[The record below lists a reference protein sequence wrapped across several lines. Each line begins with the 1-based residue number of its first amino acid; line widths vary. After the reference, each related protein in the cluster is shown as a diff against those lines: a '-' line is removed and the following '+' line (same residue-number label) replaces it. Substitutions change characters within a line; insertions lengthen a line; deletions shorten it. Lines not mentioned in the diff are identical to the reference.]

1 MNNNMMPK
9 VSVCI
14 SVYNT
19 SHLLPRCL
27 DSVVTQS
34 LKEIEVVLVN
44 NGSTDNS
51 LQIMEEYQQRFPEVI
66 KIFSQ
71 KDLGLAQGRQSGIN
85 NATGKYITFLDADDY
100 VTKDAY
106 EKMYTC
112 AIIKDV
118 DIVECNTIR
127 DAVLIGSNYE
137 GVHKTAHILKD
148 YFYNGDVPS
157 MLWMRLY
164 KKRLF
169 DQPVFPNMYV
179 NNEDIFA
186 FPYLLYKAE
195 EIYFLKKQ
203 LHFYTT
209 DNEHSVMKGI
219 KKKAIQEDKIIK
231 NRIKTLHVKQHLED
245 KIGKSVIDSSFFH
258 EFRTY
263 CARLVLDFCLND
275 FRTLSSQNTVKMAL
289 EKVGVNYSDI
299 RPCYK
304 DIQYNNKLIQKL
316 INTFGLKISTK
327 LYRILTRLRAIV
339 KPV

>member
-85 NATGKYITFLDADDY
+85 NATGEYITFLDADDY

-127 DAVLIGSNYE
+127 DGVLIGSNYE

-157 MLWMRLY
+157 MMWMRIY
-164 KKRLF
+164 KQRLF
-169 DQPVFPNMYV
+169 DKPVFPDMYV
-179 NNEDIFA
+179 NNEDVFA
-186 FPYLLYKAE
+186 FPYLLFKAKD
-195 EIYFLKKQ
+195 ICFLKEQ

-209 DNEHSVMKGI
+209 DNEHSVMTGI
-219 KKKAIQEDKIIK
+219 KKMAGQEDKIIK
-231 NRIKTLHVKQHLED
+231 NRLKTLFVKQHLEY
-245 KIGKSVIDSSFFH
+245 KIGKHAIAS
-258 EFRTY
+258 EFSDEFNTY
-263 CARLVLDFCLND
+263 SARLVLDFCLND
-275 FRTLSSQNTVKMAL
+275 FRTLASKKTVELAL
-289 EKVGVNYSDI
+289 ETAGVNYSDI
-299 RPCYK
+299 RLCYK
-304 DIQYNNKLIQKL
+304 KLKYNNKLIQKL
-316 INTFGLKISTK
+316 VNTFGLQITTK
-327 LYRILTRLRAIV
+327 FYRILTRVRAIV
-339 KPV
+339 KPS

>member
-34 LKEIEVVLVN
+34 LNEIEIILVN

-51 LQIMEEYQQRFPEVI
+51 LQIMEEYQLRFPEVI

-71 KDLGLAQGRQSGIN
+71 EDRGLAQGRQSGIN
-85 NATGKYITFLDADDY
+85 NATGEYITFLDADDY
-100 VTKDAY
+100 VTEDAY
-106 EKMYTC
+106 EKMYST
-112 AIIKDV
+112 AIVKGV

-127 DAVLIGSNYE
+127 EGSLIRSSYE
-137 GVHKTAHILKD
+137 GVQKAEKVLKD

-157 MLWMRLY
+157 MMWMRLY
-164 KKRLF
+164 KKHLF
-169 DQPVFPNMYV
+169 DKPVFPDMYV

-186 FPYLLYKAE
+186 FPYLLFKAKD
-195 EIYFLKKQ
+195 IYFLEEQ

-209 DNEHSVMKGI
+209 DNEHSVMIGI
-219 KKKAIQEDKIIK
+219 KRKAVQEDKIIK
-231 NRIKTLHVKQHLED
+231 NRIKTLYVKQYLED
-245 KIGKSVIDSSFFH
+245 KIGKQVIASKFSD

-263 CARLVLDFCLND
+263 SARLVLDFCLND
-275 FRTLSSQNTVKMAL
+275 FRTLSAKKTVKVAL
-289 EKVGVNYSDI
+289 EKTGVNYSDI
-299 RPCYK
+299 KPSYK
-304 DIQYNNKLIQKL
+304 NIKYNNKLIQKL
-316 INTFGLKISTK
+316 INTFGLEKTTT
-327 LYRILTRLRAIV
+327 LYRVLMRLREIV
-339 KPV
+339 KPA